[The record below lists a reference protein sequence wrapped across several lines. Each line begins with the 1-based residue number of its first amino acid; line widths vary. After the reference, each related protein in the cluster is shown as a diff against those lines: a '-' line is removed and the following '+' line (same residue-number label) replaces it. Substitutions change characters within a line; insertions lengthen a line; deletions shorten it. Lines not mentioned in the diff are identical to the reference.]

1 MNRKYRILF
10 VLAFF
15 AVVALVVLSRVDL
28 RNGYPSKSDFES
40 NRSSYVSVV
49 EHISKM
55 DIPKSESVLLTC
67 DANWSIE
74 TIKEHAV
81 GSGIRHRIAAKRTF
95 DGRLVVTLITKEMG
109 HAGSYGYV
117 YCSSVLSS
125 PDEIGPDTWGGSQT
139 SIQIAPDMEW
149 WVDETL
155 PNNWWI
161 VSNRLN

>member
-125 PDEIGPDTWGGSQT
+125 PDEIGPDTWEVRKHQFKLPPTWNGG
-139 SIQIAPDMEW
+139 
-149 WVDETL
+149 
-155 PNNWWI
+155 
-161 VSNRLN
+161 